1 MGRKERA
8 KRRKSPGGNFTLG
21 GVAHEGGRR
30 LPLRATD
37 GCDGEGSSHF
47 CQNYLNIYEILI
59 DLLYT
64 LGEVHIGPI
73 SYGPADMDRALL
85 YRRGPVFIIKSN
97 GHGK

>member
-47 CQNYLNIYEILI
+47 CQITSIFMKYSSISSTRSVRCILGRFFMGRP
-59 DLLYT
+59 T
-64 LGEVHIGPI
+64 WIGLCCT
-73 SYGPADMDRALL
+73 GVGQFL
-85 YRRGPVFIIKSN
+85 
-97 GHGK
+97 